1 MRKNDHTIHFY
12 PPCSLISVR
21 NECMKSVLMLLP
33 GHIAVLCGTHLHTEG
48 SGDSFL
54 AQHPSVHF
62 PKTQVKSV
70 IDYLSPLHYILLS
83 A

>member
-1 MRKNDHTIHFY
+1 MI
-12 PPCSLISVR
+12 
-21 NECMKSVLMLLP
+21 LP
-33 GHIAVLCGTHLHTEG
+33 GHVAVLCDIYLHTEG

-62 PKTQVKSV
+62 PKAEVKTV
-70 IDYLSPLHYILLS
+70 IDHLSLLQYILLS

>member
-1 MRKNDHTIHFY
+1 MN
-12 PPCSLISVR
+12 
-21 NECMKSVLMLLP
+21 VLMMLP

-70 IDYLSPLHYILLS
+70 IDHLSPLQYILLS